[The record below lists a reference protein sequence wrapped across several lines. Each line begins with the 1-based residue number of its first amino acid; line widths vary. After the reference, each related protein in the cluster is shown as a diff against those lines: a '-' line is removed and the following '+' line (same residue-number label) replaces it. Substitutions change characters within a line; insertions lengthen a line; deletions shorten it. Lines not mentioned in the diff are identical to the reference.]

1 MSHTEKKMLW
11 WGRSDPE
18 YSRNGVLRQHLRALG
33 WEIADFSPRV
43 SSLGDIEAALR
54 RLPRPDVVWVPC
66 FRQRD
71 VSAARRWCD
80 RRVVCR
86 WCLIH

>member
-18 YSRNGVLRQHLRALG
+18 YSRNGVLRQHLRTLG

-66 FRQRD
+66 RPH
-71 VSAARRWCD
+71 AAGATA
-80 RRVVCR
+80 RVVCR